1 MTPKQK
7 ALDAARK
14 AYVLA
19 AKRNDGP
26 NDTVSAI
33 IAAYEK
39 EREAQ
44 RKAKRLPSGE
54 LLDNMPSFVRDLT
67 RRVCARHDVEIEWVL
82 GDAPL
87 GQRYA
92 TAAARREI
100 WTTLYGKPYGLGHI
114 SYPMIAGWF
123 DRDHSS
129 VMYAVKKTP
138 RPSIKMD
145 RLPKP
150 PPHAAEAIR
159 IVMRVRAEN
168 RRYNQR
174 QKEKA

>member
-1 MTPKQK
+1 MSPKQK
-7 ALDAARK
+7 ALDAAHK
-14 AYVLA
+14 AYLLA

-26 NDTVSAI
+26 TATVAAI
-33 IAAYEK
+33 VEAYEK

-67 RRVCARHDVEIEWVL
+67 RRVCARHDVEVEWVL
-82 GDAPL
+82 GDAPP
-87 GQRYA
+87 GQRYT

-123 DRDHSS
+123 DRDHTS
-129 VMYAVKKTP
+129 VMHAVKKTP
-138 RPSIKMD
+138 RPSVKMD